1 MSDVNKNEV
10 SLMMRHY
17 LEVKEKYPDCIVFYR
32 LGDFYEMFFDDAI
45 KVSNLLDLT
54 LTGRACGLDERAPMC
69 GVPFH
74 AADLYVSK
82 LVGLGEKVAICEQL
96 TAPNGKDLVERDV
109 VKIVTAGTITNE
121 ELIDD
126 KTNNFLVS
134 VYVSDSQ
141 NFSAAISRADI
152 TTGEFFAK
160 NYINESAE
168 ELFNDLVK
176 IAPSEIIANEKAR
189 AILSGSPIF
198 KQGILPRPSAFAES
212 EFNQRT
218 ATETLKKQLKIASL
232 ASFNISET
240 DPCVCSSGALV
251 AYLKQTQKN
260 FLVNINSIRLEN
272 GADYLMMDA
281 SAVRNLEIV
290 KTLRD
295 DKKYGTL
302 LWLLDK
308 TKTNM
313 GARKLQNWLLSPLY
327 DADKI
332 KYRQEGVEVFFD
344 STVARQGVAEILSG
358 VKDIGRLAGKISNGN
373 LTPRDCIALLN
384 SLEVLPALTFRLSGL
399 QVEYV
404 KDVENR
410 LGDFAD
416 ICKLLKA
423 SIYDAAAEG
432 TSYNENKKNSA
443 VRYIKEG
450 FNPELDELR
459 KMSGHSKEA
468 ILEIETRERERTGI
482 KTLKIGYNR
491 VFGYFIEVTNSF
503 KDKVPYDFIRKQ
515 TLANAERYV
524 TEELKLLEEKI
535 LTAEERAAQLDA
547 KLYADVKAELT
558 LRVQDLQKTA
568 EAISELDV
576 IVSLATVA
584 RENNYVKPVIL
595 SENGKLNIVD
605 GRHPVVEAVSR
616 QRFIP
621 NDCILDSGENRTMI
635 ITGPNMAG
643 KSTYMRQVALIT
655 LMAHIGSFVPARSAE
670 IPLTDKIFT
679 RIGASDSLI
688 SDQSTFMVE
697 MSETANILKHATKN
711 SLIILDEIGRGTSTF
726 DGLSIAW
733 AVVEFVTTTL
743 KAKTLFATHYH
754 ELTELE
760 GVLDGVKNYKI
771 TVKEMQGTIIFLRK
785 IMRGGANKSFGIEVA
800 KLAGVNSEVTDR
812 AKQILKKLEAS
823 DLNAKGT
830 ELFSDATDGISESRI
845 PAHYSEVERIIKDL
859 DINNLSP
866 MQALTVLADLS
877 EKVNNN
883 E

>member
-1 MSDVNKNEV
+1 MTDINKNEV
-10 SLMMRHY
+10 SSMMRHY

-45 KVSNLLDLT
+45 KTSKLLDLT
-54 LTGRACGLDERAPMC
+54 LTGRACGLEERAPMC

-82 LVGLGEKVAICEQL
+82 LVNLGEKVAICEQL

-109 VKIVTAGTITNE
+109 VRIVTAGTITNE

-126 KTNNFLVS
+126 KSNNFLVS
-134 VYVSDSQ
+134 VYVADSPD
-141 NFSAAISRADI
+141 FCAGISRADI

-160 NYINESAE
+160 NFVNENVE
-168 ELFNDLVK
+168 ELFNELVK
-176 IAPSEIIANEKAR
+176 ISPSEIIANEKAR
-189 AILSGSPIF
+189 VLLSGSPIF
-198 KQGILPRPSAFAES
+198 KQGILPRPSSFAEI
-212 EFNQRT
+212 EFNGKT
-218 ATETLKKQLKIASL
+218 ASETLVKQLQVASL
-232 ASFNISET
+232 SSFGITDS

-251 AYLKQTQKN
+251 SYLKQTQKN
-260 FLVNINSIRLEN
+260 LLVNINSIKLEN
-272 GADYLMMDA
+272 SAEYLMLDA
-281 SAVRNLEIV
+281 NAVRNLEIV
-290 KTLRD
+290 KTIRD

-308 TKTNM
+308 TKTSM

-332 KYRQEGVEVFFD
+332 RYRQGGVEVFFD
-344 STVARQGVAEILSG
+344 STVARQGVSEILSG

-373 LTPRDCIALLN
+373 LTPRDCVALLS
-384 SLEVLPALTFRLSGL
+384 SLEAIPAVTFRLSGL
-399 QVEYV
+399 QSDYV
-404 KDVENR
+404 KNIEER

-416 ICKLLKA
+416 VCNLLRTA
-423 SIYDAAAEG
+423 IYDASAE
-432 TSYNENKKNSA
+432 SSNYNENKKNSTI
-443 VRYIKEG
+443 RYIKDG
-450 FNPELDELR
+450 FNAELDELR

-468 ILEIETRERERTGI
+468 ILVIESRERERTGI

-515 TLANAERYV
+515 TIANAERYV

-547 KLYADVKAELT
+547 KLYAEIKGKLI
-558 LRVQDLQKTA
+558 LRVRDLQKTA

-576 IVSLATVA
+576 IVSLANVA
-584 RENNYVKPVIL
+584 RENNYVKPNIL
-595 SENGKLNIVD
+595 NPNETLNIID
-605 GRHPVVEAVSR
+605 GRHPVVEAVSK

-621 NDCILDSGENRTMI
+621 NDCVLDGNENRTMI

-655 LMAHIGSFVPARSAE
+655 LMAHVGSFVPAKSAD

-697 MSETANILKHATKN
+697 MSETANILKHATQN

-733 AVVEFVTTTL
+733 AVVEFVTEKL

-760 GVLDGVKNYKI
+760 GVLEGVKNYKI

-800 KLAGVNSEVTDR
+800 KLAGVNSEVTER

-823 DLNAKGT
+823 GLNGKEIET
-830 ELFSDATDGISESRI
+830 CSENHESIDGFKQSRL
-845 PAHYSEVERIIKDL
+845 SEVERIIKDL

-866 MQALTVLADLS
+866 MQALTVIADLS
-877 EKVNNN
+877 EKVNNL
-883 E
+883 